1 MPATYTTALIY
12 ATGCAKVPAFLGSES
27 GVILIMEL
35 RMSESVSKSAKRPS
49 SRPVTRSGS
58 SASTAKNRKL
68 GAKTTARPQ
77 PLAKRSGAEKAPVRK
92 ATKNKTAVAPAA
104 KSTKKSLRAVSTTK
118 AKPAA
123 RPKAVDAKPR
133 PATSKGKTTVK
144 TPAKTAAKTPS
155 KSPARTAAKAAAVKP
170 TKRNAPA
177 PPAAAKKQTTRTT
190 TVTAKP
196 AARPAPSPPRQPT
209 LDEAAALRAFER
221 AHKEFVRGR
230 FSEARLLFRALI
242 EQHSGVAEVTARSRT
257 YLAIAEARMRS
268 ESAMPRNAEELYDR
282 GVIELNRGDFVAAQE
297 MFERALKRDADAA
310 HIHYGLAAARTRLGA
325 LESALQSLGR
335 ALELQPNLRVRAQH
349 DPDLVPLRNE
359 PEYER
364 LIFASRP

>member
-1 MPATYTTALIY
+1 MTTAA
-12 ATGCAKVPAFLGSES
+12 ATT
-27 GVILIMEL
+27 
-35 RMSESVSKSAKRPS
+35 KSAKKS
-49 SRPVTRSGS
+49 SR
-58 SASTAKNRKL
+58 TA
-68 GAKTTARPQ
+68 
-77 PLAKRSGAEKAPVRK
+77 
-92 ATKNKTAVAPAA
+92 AA
-104 KSTKKSLRAVSTTK
+104 TTK
-118 AKPAA
+118 AKPAS
-123 RPKAVDAKPR
+123 RPKAAGAKPR
-133 PATSKGKTTVK
+133 PSTQSKTVNNAPTKNSTASTKTSTKTPVKTTARP
-144 TPAKTAAKTPS
+144 TAKSAT
-155 KSPARTAAKAAAVKP
+155 AAVKP
-170 TKRNAPA
+170 TKRTTPA
-177 PPAAAKKQTTRTT
+177 PHAPAAKKQPARPTTAAA
-190 TVTAKP
+190 TAKP
-196 AARPAPSPPRQPT
+196 AARPTAAPPPRQPT
-209 LDEAAALRAFER
+209 QDEAAALRAFER

-297 MFERALKRDADAA
+297 MFERALKRDGAAA
-310 HIHYGLAAARTRLGA
+310 HIHYGLAATRARLGS

-335 ALELQPNLRVRAQH
+335 ALELQPTLRVRAQH

>member
-1 MPATYTTALIY
+1 
-12 ATGCAKVPAFLGSES
+12 
-27 GVILIMEL
+27 
-35 RMSESVSKSAKRPS
+35 MSESVSKSAKRPS
-49 SRPVTRSGS
+49 SRPVTGSGS
-58 SASTAKNRKL
+58 SASPAKNRKL
-68 GAKTTARPQ
+68 GAKTAPRPK

-92 ATKNKTAVAPAA
+92 ATKNKTAAASNA
-104 KSTKKSLRAVSTTK
+104 KSTKKSSRAASTAKTK
-118 AKPAA
+118 AAAAA
-123 RPKAVDAKPR
+123 RPKAASAKPR
-133 PATSKGKTTVK
+133 PAAAKSKTVTK
-144 TPAKTAAKTPS
+144 TPAKSPVKTTARPT
-155 KSPARTAAKAAAVKP
+155 AKAVAAKP
-170 TKRNAPA
+170 TKRTAPA
-177 PPAAAKKQTTRTT
+177 AHAANTAAKKQLTRTT
-190 TVTAKP
+190 QGKP
-196 AARPAPSPPRQPT
+196 AARTPAPPPPRQPT

-230 FSEARLLFRALI
+230 FSEARMLFRALI

-297 MFERALKRDADAA
+297 MFERALKRDAGAA
-310 HIHYGLAAARTRLGA
+310 HIHYGLAATRARLGA

-335 ALELQPNLRVRAQH
+335 ALELQPKLRVRAQH

-359 PEYER
+359 PEYEQ

>member
-1 MPATYTTALIY
+1 
-12 ATGCAKVPAFLGSES
+12 
-27 GVILIMEL
+27 
-35 RMSESVSKSAKRPS
+35 MSESVSKSAKRPS

-58 SASTAKNRKL
+58 GASTAKNRKL

-77 PLAKRSGAEKAPVRK
+77 PLARRSGAEKAPVRK
-92 ATKNKTAVAPAA
+92 ATKNKTAAAPAA
-104 KSTKKSLRAVSTTK
+104 KSTKKSPRAVSTVK

-133 PATSKGKTTVK
+133 PAASKGKTTVK
-144 TPAKTAAKTPS
+144 TPVKTAAKTPS
-155 KSPARTAAKAAAVKP
+155 KSPARPAAKAAAAKP

-190 TVTAKP
+190 ATVTAKP
-196 AARPAPSPPRQPT
+196 AARPAPAPPRQPT

-310 HIHYGLAAARTRLGA
+310 HIHYGLAATRARLGA